1 MVSRICIDVIRAF
14 GGKWR
19 GMVFVD
25 EHLVAS
31 AKFDTEAEAL
41 TFCVNKQSELSREV
55 KDR

>member
-1 MVSRICIDVIRAF
+1 MSRIRIDVIRAF

-25 EHLVAS
+25 EHLVTS